1 MRPAKTQLK
10 LETETNE
17 AAYVH
22 CLDWF
27 LPLYHWFSFVWIIC
41 AYVSS
46 SLYVYVRE
54 CVYCMY
60 LLHVYVCACVSAGVC
75 KVLKRAS
82 DALEL

>member
-1 MRPAKTQLK
+1 MGPAKTQLK
-10 LETETNE
+10 LDTETNE
-17 AAYVH
+17 VARLH

-27 LPLYHWFSFVWIIC
+27 LPLYHWFSLVWIIC

-46 SLYVYVRE
+46 SLYVYVRV
-54 CVYCMY
+54 CVCCMY
-60 LLHVYVCACVSAGVC
+60 LLHVCVCVSAGVC